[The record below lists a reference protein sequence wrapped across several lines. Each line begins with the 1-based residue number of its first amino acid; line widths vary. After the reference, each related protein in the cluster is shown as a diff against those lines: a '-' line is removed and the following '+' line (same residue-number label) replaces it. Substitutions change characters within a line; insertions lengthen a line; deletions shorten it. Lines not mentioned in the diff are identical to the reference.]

1 MTVTGGAYVGRRGTV
16 VKVKNR
22 VCYVFDEVAQQEFQ
36 VFARD
41 LSSTAAKVSANA
53 DRSGSTW
60 QSCLLCVKSVLPVRL
75 CVCLCV
81 CVCLSVCMLCVESVS
96 SVLSDCLPVCLSV
109 CTLITG

>member
-75 CVCLCV
+75 CVCVCV
-81 CVCLSVCMLCVESVS
+81 CVCVSLSVCCVLT
-96 SVLSDCLPVCLSV
+96 LSHLY
-109 CTLITG
+109 

>member
-53 DRSGSTW
+53 DRSGSIL
-60 QSCLLCVKSVLPVRL
+60 QSCLLCVKSVLS
-75 CVCLCV
+75 V
-81 CVCLSVCMLCVESVS
+81 CVSVVYRVYCLPACLPV
-96 SVLSDCLPVCLSV
+96 CLPVCLSV
-109 CTLITG
+109 CLSVCVLITG

>member
-53 DRSGSTW
+53 DRSG
-60 QSCLLCVKSVLPVRL
+60 
-75 CVCLCV
+75 
-81 CVCLSVCMLCVESVS
+81 
-96 SVLSDCLPVCLSV
+96 
-109 CTLITG
+109 

>member
-1 MTVTGGAYVGRRGTV
+1 MTGGAYVGRRGTV

-53 DRSGSTW
+53 DRSGSAL
-60 QSCLLCVKSVLPVRL
+60 QSCLSCVKSVLPV
-75 CVCLCV
+75 
-81 CVCLSVCMLCVESVS
+81 CLSV
-96 SVLSDCLPVCLSV
+96 CLPVCLAVCLSV
-109 CTLITG
+109 RLSVRMSVRLSF

>member
-53 DRSGSTW
+53 DRSRSTL
-60 QSCLLCVKSVLPVRL
+60 QSCLQVLA
-75 CVCLCV
+75 CLSACLP
-81 CVCLSVCMLCVESVS
+81 VCLSVCMLCV
-96 SVLSDCLPVCLSV
+96 
-109 CTLITG
+109 

>member
-60 QSCLLCVKSVLPVRL
+60 QSCLLCVKSAACPSV
-75 CVCLCV
+75 CV
-81 CVCLSVCMLCVESVS
+81 CVCLCLCVSVCLYA
-96 SVLSDCLPVCLSV
+96 VC
-109 CTLITG
+109 